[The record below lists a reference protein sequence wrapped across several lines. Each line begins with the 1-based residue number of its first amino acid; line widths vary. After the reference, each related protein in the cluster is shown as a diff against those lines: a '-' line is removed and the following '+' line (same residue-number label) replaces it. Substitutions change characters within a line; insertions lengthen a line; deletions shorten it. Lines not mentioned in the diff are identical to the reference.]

1 MVEREWREASDLRT
15 SRIFLDAPAVIAAT
29 NVAGQ
34 VLRATNTGVTAII
47 DEHGRIVSRVPEFV
61 TAVLEGE
68 AQGRTG
74 STPYIVWGN
83 WVFLGLAA
91 GALLL
96 PWRRWLPLAVGGI
109 IVCATAMTSFLYGWL
124 TSPLEPHHH

>member
-1 MVEREWREASDLRT
+1 MSQMRSQETGRT
-15 SRIFLDAPAVIAAT
+15 M
-29 NVAGQ
+29 
-34 VLRATNTGVTAII
+34 LRATNTGVTAII
-47 DEHGRIVSRVPEFV
+47 DEHGRVVRRVPEFV
-61 TAVLEGE
+61 TAVLEGQ

-96 PWRRWLPLAVGGI
+96 PWLWARRW
-109 IVCATAMTSFLYGWL
+109 TQ
-124 TSPLEPHHH
+124 